1 MPERVLTLREL
12 NRATLVIEPFKPLL
26 KKERDALLEEGERLV
41 RFVGD
46 GAEAYEVRFVE
57 EV

>member
-1 MPERVLTLREL
+1 MPKRVLTLREL
-12 NRATLVIEPFKPLL
+12 NRATLMIKPFEPLL

-46 GAEAYEVRFVE
+46 CAEAYEVRFVE